1 MAQEKGEDYRP
12 IMEELKK
19 DVDKCIK
26 PRRKKRRGGGGGGGG
41 GIACLLELHKKVS
54 SSDRYLEA
62 VGAKRPPD
70 SLLKLSVTETTDDDK
85 EPDILIGG
93 GEGDNGKRG
102 ADGGDTTN
110 GKKCQNGSNM
120 EKITETGEDS
130 VTAVE
135 PEAAIETEK
144 ENMEDNAV
152 TCEKERDEDTSVS
165 SSQTDEIGKKT
176 ESQTDAFMII
186 GIDTKGKQLHMCYC
200 CKKKEELAKTFKRCI
215 KCRGKHN
222 PHYYC
227 SRECQGEL
235 K

>member
-1 MAQEKGEDYRP
+1 MAQQRGEDYQP
-12 IMEELKK
+12 IIEELREN
-19 DVDKCIK
+19 VDKCIK
-26 PRRKKRRGGGGGGGG
+26 PRRKKRQGGRGGGGG
-41 GIACLLELHKKVS
+41 GIACLLELHKEVS

-70 SLLKLSVTETTDDDK
+70 SLLKLSVTETTDGDK

-110 GKKCQNGSNM
+110 GKKCQKGSNM
-120 EKITETGEDS
+120 EKITETGEDN

-144 ENMEDNAV
+144 ENVEDNAV
-152 TCEKERDEDTSVS
+152 TREKERYEGTSVA

-176 ESQTDAFMII
+176 ESQTDAFMIRCRY
-186 GIDTKGKQLHMCYC
+186 KGEAVTCVLPLQ
-200 CKKKEELAKTFKRCI
+200 EERRINKDF
-215 KCRGKHN
+215 
-222 PHYYC
+222 
-227 SRECQGEL
+227 
-235 K
+235 

>member
-1 MAQEKGEDYRP
+1 MAQEKGEDYQP
-12 IMEELKK
+12 IIEELKENIEK
-19 DVDKCIK
+19 RIK
-26 PRRKKRRGGGGGGGG
+26 PRRKKRRGGGGGGG
-41 GIACLLELHKKVS
+41 IARLLEFHKELS

-70 SLLKLSVTETTDDDK
+70 SLLQLSVTETTDGDK

-110 GKKCQNGSNM
+110 GIHNEAEEESVDVDKKCQNGSNM

-152 TCEKERDEDTSVS
+152 THEKERYKDT
-165 SSQTDEIGKKT
+165 
-176 ESQTDAFMII
+176 FLLP
-186 GIDTKGKQLHMCYC
+186 LHRLM
-200 CKKKEELAKTFKRCI
+200 R
-215 KCRGKHN
+215 
-222 PHYYC
+222 
-227 SRECQGEL
+227 
-235 K
+235 

>member
-1 MAQEKGEDYRP
+1 MAQEKGEDYQP
-12 IMEELKK
+12 IIEEFKENIEK
-19 DVDKCIK
+19 HIK
-26 PRRKKRRGGGGGGGG
+26 PRRKKRRRRGGGGGG
-41 GIACLLELHKKVS
+41 GIVGLLEIHKEVS

-93 GEGDNGKRG
+93 GEGDNSKRG

-135 PEAAIETEK
+135 PEAATETEK
-144 ENMEDNAV
+144 ENMDDNAV
-152 TCEKERDEDTSVS
+152 TFEKERDEDTSVA
-165 SSQTDEIGKKT
+165 SSQTDEMGKKT
-176 ESQTDAFMII
+176 ESQTDV
-186 GIDTKGKQLHMCYC
+186 L
-200 CKKKEELAKTFKRCI
+200 
-215 KCRGKHN
+215 
-222 PHYYC
+222 
-227 SRECQGEL
+227 
-235 K
+235 

>member
-1 MAQEKGEDYRP
+1 
-12 IMEELKK
+12 MEELKK

-26 PRRKKRRGGGGGGGG
+26 PRRKKRRGGGGGGGGG

-102 ADGGDTTN
+102 ADDGGDTTN